1 MFSLDDVMAGV
12 SLSVV
17 NVVAELEDESLV
29 SFLVEKLLLVDV
41 VLTLEVLVG
50 VVVCGADVIV
60 DAESFVVDLVLGVV
74 NGPVCFVGTKLLVT
88 FEVLVEIADFSVD
101 VILDVDEL
109 FVGFVLEVEDE
120 PVCFVVIGLVV
131 SVEVPV
137 TSEVLAC
144 VEVSLVEA
152 MVGLD
157 FPIVE

>member
-1 MFSLDDVMAGV
+1 MGV
-12 SLSVV
+12 
-17 NVVAELEDESLV
+17 E
-29 SFLVEKLLLVDV
+29 
-41 VLTLEVLVG
+41 
-50 VVVCGADVIV
+50 VCGADVID
-60 DAESFVVDLVLGVV
+60 DAESLVVDLVLGVV

-101 VILDVDEL
+101 VILDIDEL

-120 PVCFVVIGLVV
+120 PVCFVVIGLV
-131 SVEVPV
+131 VPV

>member
-1 MFSLDDVMAGV
+1 MFSLGDVMAGV

-17 NVVAELEDESLV
+17 NVVVELEDESVV
-29 SFLVEKLLLVDV
+29 SFLVGKLLLVDV

-50 VVVCGADVIV
+50 VEVCGADVID

-101 VILDVDEL
+101 VILDIDEL

-120 PVCFVVIGLVV
+120 PVCFVIGLVV